1 MERSFSGPPGWRF
14 LSWSRTFVPE
24 KVIRPV
30 NRSNYCK
37 KTETFGT
44 PNRLF
49 TYRALR
55 REDVR
60 YALKFKGYA
69 EPSTR
74 IDMIQTGST
83 FRASMVLTAI
93 LLAGSAVVLPAKGQ
107 APAGAPAAARQIG
120 TVKAIAGNSVTLA
133 SDSGAQ
139 TSVTVADGAR
149 ILQLAPGS
157 TDLKSAQPITLGDIA
172 AGDRVLVT
180 GKSADD
186 GSFAATRVILMKSTD
201 IAQKNEQEK
210 ADWQRRGSGGI
221 VSAVNGS
228 TLTVSSGSRKIAV
241 ETGATTKFRR
251 YAGDSVKFED
261 AKPGTL
267 AQVQVGDQLRVR
279 GNKSEDGLTIQAD
292 EVVSGSF
299 KNLSGTIATLN
310 ASAGTLTMKD
320 LATKKIVTVSVT
332 SNSDLRKLPPEMA
345 ARFAAR
351 ERGGAAAAGANA
363 GASRAGGAVPAAGAS
378 AEGAAAGAPREGRG
392 PGAPAGPGGAARPGG
407 GDLSQMLSRLPTETI
422 GDLKVGEA
430 VMVVASQPDGG
441 SSSMTAVTMLSGVEP
456 ILAASTGAPAM
467 TLSPWNMGGGA
478 GAAEAGSPQ

>member
-1 MERSFSGPPGWRF
+1 MLAAVF
-14 LSWSRTFVPE
+14 LSVSGVA
-24 KVIRPV
+24 V
-30 NRSNYCK
+30 
-37 KTETFGT
+37 
-44 PNRLF
+44 
-49 TYRALR
+49 
-55 REDVR
+55 
-60 YALKFKGYA
+60 
-69 EPSTR
+69 
-74 IDMIQTGST
+74 MQ
-83 FRASMVLTAI
+83 
-93 LLAGSAVVLPAKGQ
+93 AGAQ
-107 APAGAPAAARQIG
+107 APAASAVTRQIG

-133 SDSGAQ
+133 ADSGAQ
-139 TSVTVADGAR
+139 TTVTVADGAR
-149 ILQLAPGS
+149 VLQLAPGS

-186 GSFAATRVILMKSTD
+186 GSFTATRVILMKSTD

-221 VSAVNGS
+221 VNAVNGS
-228 TLTVSSGSRKIAV
+228 TLTISSGARKIAV
-241 ETGATTKFRR
+241 ETSGTTKFRR

-310 ASAGTLTMKD
+310 ASAGVLAMKD

-345 ARFAAR
+345 ARLAAR
-351 ERGGAAAAGANA
+351 ARGGAAGAGANGGAVAPAGGAAAAPPG
-363 GASRAGGAVPAAGAS
+363 S
-378 AEGAAAGAPREGRG
+378 AAAASG
-392 PGAPAGPGGAARPGG
+392 PGAGGPGRSGG
-407 GDLSQMLSRLPTETI
+407 GDLSQMLSRLPTETLS
-422 GDLKVGEA
+422 DLKVGEA
-430 VMVVASQPDGG
+430 VMVVASQADAD
-441 SSSMTAVTMLSGVEP
+441 SSKLTAITMLSGVEP
-456 ILAASTGAPAM
+456 ILAASPSGAPAM

-478 GAAEAGSPQ
+478 GAEAGGPQ